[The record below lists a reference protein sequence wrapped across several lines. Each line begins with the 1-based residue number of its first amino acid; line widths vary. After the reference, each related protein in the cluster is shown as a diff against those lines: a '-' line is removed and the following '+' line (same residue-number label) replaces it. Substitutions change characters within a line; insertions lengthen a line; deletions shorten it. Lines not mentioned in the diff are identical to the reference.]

1 MKKSEK
7 MLLLIF
13 AITFAVIVGGGAL
26 TFGLNN
32 YRGILEENDRLRD
45 RLIDMNQALAK
56 GSDWKL
62 RHDWLDENVPAF
74 NSRQEA
80 ASHLLDALQK
90 EAVAAGVNIGERE
103 LIDEPKILGPDG
115 LPIEEESGYF
125 DQAAVRVTLAG
136 VAEKDLFKWFHAL
149 QKPESFLGLTRLQIN
164 PSGQGKT
171 VNCEV
176 NITQFYRETSAPKLT
191 RSR

>member
-62 RHDWLDENVPAF
+62 RHDWLDENVPSF

-103 LIDEPKILGPDG
+103 LIDEPKMLGPDG

>member
-103 LIDEPKILGPDG
+103 LIDEPKMLGPDG

>member
-103 LIDEPKILGPDG
+103 LIDEPKMLGPDG

-176 NITQFYRETSAPKLT
+176 NITQFYRESSAPKLT